1 MSYAVETLE
10 RAPRTE
16 QRRAPRSR
24 KRKMKRT
31 ARVNDLTT
39 LWKKYRRHGDEA
51 AREELIL
58 RSLPLAN
65 YVVGRLLMTLPGH
78 LDREDLLSSAVHG
91 LIEAVD
97 KFDARRKVKF
107 ETFAIP
113 RIRGA
118 VLDEL
123 RARDWVPRSVRK
135 KESELRRAFASLTPK
150 NQSSAPS
157 VLDLAHAMG
166 LTADELE
173 EVLAQVGSVSWVSLY
188 ESYGENTNGEATS
201 VLDFLEDKKSPSP
214 TTPLEFEEKKQAL
227 AQAIEELPEAERLII
242 TLYYYE
248 NLMLKEIGEI
258 LKVSQSRVSQIHTRA
273 VLMLK
278 LKMKRSA

>member
-1 MSYAVETLE
+1 
-10 RAPRTE
+10 
-16 QRRAPRSR
+16 
-24 KRKMKRT
+24 MKRT

-135 KESELRRAFASLTPK
+135 KESELRRAFASLTPN